1 MMRYKDYVWPSGPE
15 TVQVS
20 CAQRLAELNR
30 PNAGPVVQSMGA
42 KTRAVTGTGTF
53 LGEDCA
59 AEFEKLSALLAEGND
74 GMLKLTGMEPF
85 PAFFSSLKMTGEAGP
100 GCIRYSFAFLEAE
113 REEQKGANGVYLCM
127 GGESLWKIAAEHG
140 TTVDALRALNP
151 IIQRPNDLPANTR
164 VVLP

>member
-30 PNAGPVVQSMGA
+30 PNAGTVVQSMGA

-53 LGEDCA
+53 VGEGCA
-59 AEFEKLSALLAEGND
+59 AEFEKLSALLAQGNS

-85 PAFFSSLKMTGEAGP
+85 PAFFSSLKMAGEAGP
-100 GCIRYSFAFLEAE
+100 DCIRYSFAFVEAGQ
-113 REEQKGANGVYLCM
+113 EESQQKSGSMLCK
-127 GGESLWKIAAEHG
+127 GGESLWKIAAEYG
-140 TTVDALRALNP
+140 VTVDALRALNP
-151 IIQRPNDLPANTR
+151 MIQRPGDLPANTR